1 MNKQDQSG
9 FGHTNENTHGNHH
22 RTGKSG
28 EINEP
33 KLSVATDQLSHM
45 SAFNCLI
52 KIKAVSYQ

>member
-9 FGHTNENTHGNHH
+9 FGHINDNIHGNHH

-33 KLSVATDQLSHM
+33 KVSVATDQLSHK
-45 SAFNCLI
+45 CLLSI
-52 KIKAVSYQ
+52 AL

>member
-1 MNKQDQSG
+1 MNKHDQSAL
-9 FGHTNENTHGNHH
+9 GHTNENLHGNHH

-45 SAFNCLI
+45 FAFNCLR
-52 KIKAVSYQ
+52 KIKAVLYQ